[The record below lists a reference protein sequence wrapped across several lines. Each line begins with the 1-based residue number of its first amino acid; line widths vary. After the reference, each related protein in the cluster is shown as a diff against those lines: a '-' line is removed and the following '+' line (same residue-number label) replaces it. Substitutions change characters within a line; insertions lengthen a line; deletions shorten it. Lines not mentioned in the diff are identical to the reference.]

1 VRRDEIVEVVEVKPV
16 TAADV
21 AGGRDE
27 RVTAEATPRPEPV
40 RA

>member
-21 AGGRDE
+21 ADGSDE
-27 RVTAEATPRPEPV
+27 RPTAAPNPRPQPV